1 MKDPARRKAD
11 LIVEAARMHK
21 AFDLV
26 LLKVDHLTSIA
37 DYFFICSCRSSRQV
51 QAVSEQ
57 IKELLKKKGGY
68 NVFGVEG
75 QTQGHWVL
83 MDFGEVVV
91 HIFHEPVRDFY
102 NLEGLWGEAHFID
115 LGRDEPEDRMS
126 ETLQ

>member
-1 MKDPARRKAD
+1 VKDPARRKAD
-11 LIVEAARMHK
+11 LIVEAARKHK

-68 NVFGVEG
+68 QSFGVEG

-91 HIFHEPVRDFY
+91 HIFHEPVRNFY
-102 NLEGLWGEAHFID
+102 DLEGLWGEAHWID
-115 LGRDEPEDRMS
+115 LGPDEPVDRAS
-126 ETLQ
+126 ETL

>member
-1 MKDPARRKAD
+1 VKDPARRKAD
-11 LIVEAARMHK
+11 LIVEAARKHK

-57 IKELLKKKGGY
+57 IRELLNKKGGY
-68 NVFGVEG
+68 KSFGVEG

-102 NLEGLWGEAHFID
+102 DLEGLWGEAKWID
-115 LGRDEPEDRMS
+115 IGSDEPADRAS
-126 ETLQ
+126 ETL